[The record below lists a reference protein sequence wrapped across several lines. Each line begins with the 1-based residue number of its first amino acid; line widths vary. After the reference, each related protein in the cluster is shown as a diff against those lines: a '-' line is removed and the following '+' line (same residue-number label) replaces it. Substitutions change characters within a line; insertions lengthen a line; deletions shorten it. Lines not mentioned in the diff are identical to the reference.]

1 MSYTEGSI
9 VNIKLE
15 NVLTYDDVEFTCGPH
30 LNVIIGPNGTGK
42 STIVCAICLGLAG
55 KLSLLGRAQHPTDF
69 IKHGKSRGRIELELH
84 NNDGDNYRIK
94 REISKEGPQ
103 NKWWV
108 NGRQATQKSIEDLVA
123 RLNIQVGNLTQ
134 FLPQEK
140 VSDFA
145 KMSEFELLENT
156 EKAIGDPEMYELH
169 MKLKDSRNN
178 ARELELQFNSLQ
190 ERLNQEKAKNARIEQ
205 DVKSFEE
212 RQKFL
217 EQIQNLKMKK
227 AWVEYEE
234 RRQIYLTDKENK
246 QKAEKE
252 VKRLRDANAPLQK
265 KIADAV
271 KRKDE
276 VHVKIKAKTRELR
289 NVAESAE
296 KNGSEV
302 DNLTDKYVDVKDELK
317 FKREQEESRKKR
329 LRDLNK
335 QLEALETDLRNLD
348 DTENVQ
354 PKIEK
359 VNKSMREVTVPLGQI
374 NHQGDTLRMEVEKRR
389 KNMAGINKELQSLRN
404 IENQRLEGLRS
415 KHRDTYTAVMWLR
428 ENKAR
433 FKGIIHEPIMLCVNM
448 RNPEMAKYLEN
459 HISFNDMRAFVCENS
474 EDMNM
479 FMDVMREEQNL
490 RVNAVVAPTHLPQD
504 QQQPS
509 QSIENLRRYGF
520 ECYLQDLFTCPDAVM
535 RFLCRQYRVHNIPVG
550 NARTKDLVANIIK
563 EVQLACFYTSDNQYK
578 ITKSRYDQ
586 STSSRNMKL
595 KNASLLTSSMDAE
608 RESYLLQQLQEE
620 TDQCRSGEEQYGV
633 LQDRSRHLEQQLS
646 KLRDEKKQL
655 MSRKDQ
661 KKRLQSQIETKKQ
674 TISSVENETVDID
687 NEEKLAKKKIA
698 DINALKMKNLKQYIE
713 NTERCVEV
721 CKAKVCLGLRHAE
734 AVREVRT
741 MEAAVREQTQA
752 LQQAENK
759 FTRVKEQLHNS
770 KIVAKRLLEEA
781 KRTSGIRP
789 DQELPEETRE
799 TFLSLPDTLEEIE
812 ARISEHQVRAD
823 LTLDI
828 DRRIIAEFHR
838 RKGDIDRLEKEVTD
852 KEQEKDSHQ
861 EKIEEAKA
869 RWLGPLQELI
879 GRINK
884 AFSHFFRKLQSVGE
898 VELHIPDNPEEY
910 SKYGIKIKVKFR
922 DSEPLRELS
931 AHHQSGGERSVTT
944 VLYMMALQELAKVP
958 FRCVDEINQ
967 GMDPVNERKV
977 FELVVQTV
985 CKESSSQYFLLTPK
999 LLPDLEYAPA
1009 MTVLCVYN
1017 GPHMLKHTEWN
1028 LKRFIKRGR
1037 PLRDS

>member
-608 RESYLLQQLQEE
+608 RESYLLQQLQ
-620 TDQCRSGEEQYGV
+620 
-633 LQDRSRHLEQQLS
+633 
-646 KLRDEKKQL
+646 KQL

-799 TFLSLPDTLEEIE
+799 
-812 ARISEHQVRAD
+812 
-823 LTLDI
+823 
-828 DRRIIAEFHR
+828 IIAEFHR

-898 VELHIPDNPEEY
+898 VELHIPDNPVSTLSHCGFIEINLIKYSSLDEEEY

-977 FELVVQTV
+977 FELVVQT
-985 CKESSSQYFLLTPK
+985 